1 MEVKIKTTIPGPKSC
16 LLMDRRS
23 KSVAKGHGTVC
34 NVYIK
39 KANGAILTDVDEN
52 IFIDFAGGIGTM
64 NVGHGHPQILDRV
77 KKQLDD
83 YSHTCF
89 TVAPY
94 ESYIELAEKLSDLVP
109 ISGNCKSAFF
119 NSGAEAVENAIKISR
134 SYRKRPGVLV
144 FSEAY
149 HGRTFMTMTMTYKE
163 DPYKKGFGPFIS
175 NIHRLDFPSK
185 SSKIDFNDLNFDPK
199 TIACLVIEPVAGEGG
214 FIPVSK
220 DLMLK
225 LRTFC
230 NEHDIVMI
238 ADEVQTGFGRTG
250 TLFAMEQFGVE
261 ADLIILAKSI
271 AGGLPLSCVVGR
283 SEIMDAAHVGGIGG
297 TFGGNPVA
305 CAAALAVLKIMEK
318 EQLPKKAVEIGNKV
332 RSKINSL
339 IKKCPW
345 VNEVRGLGAMIG
357 IVIINPETGQ
367 PDKSRTSRIH
377 KHALEH
383 GLVMITAGTD
393 GNIIRT
399 LMPLTIEE
407 NVLNQSL
414 DILSVNNPICISVEP
429 TSLE

>member
-1 MEVKIKTTIPGPKSC
+1 MKVLIKTSIPGPKSQE
-16 LLMDRRS
+16 LSIKRS
-23 KSVAKGHGTVC
+23 QNIAKGHGSVC
-34 NVYIK
+34 GIYIA
-39 KANGAILTDVDEN
+39 KAKGANLIDVDGN
-52 IFIDFAGGIGTM
+52 IFIDYAGGIGTM
-64 NVGHGHPQILDRV
+64 NIGHSHPRV
-77 KKQLDD
+77 LEAMRNQMELFV
-83 YSHTCF
+83 HPCF
-89 TVAPY
+89 TVTPY
-94 ESYIELAEKLSDLVP
+94 QSYLSLGEELAEKVP
-109 ISGNCKSAFF
+109 IQAKCKSAFF
-119 NSGAEAVENAIKISR
+119 NSGAEAVENAVKISKCR
-134 SYRKRPGVLV
+134 TNRKGILV
-144 FSEAY
+144 FSHAF
-149 HGRTFMTMTMTYKE
+149 HGRTQMTMSMTYKE

-175 NIHRLDFPSK
+175 NIHRLEFPSK
-185 SSKIDFNDLNFDPK
+185 NSRIDFNNLNFDPK

-225 LRTFC
+225 LRAFC

-261 ADLIILAKSI
+261 ADLFILAKSI

-283 SEIMDAAHVGGIGG
+283 SEIMDAAHIGGIGG

-305 CAAALAVLKIMEK
+305 CAAALAVLKIMEE
-318 EQLPKKAVEIGNKV
+318 EQLPKKAVQIGNKV

-345 VNEVRGLGAMIG
+345 VKEVRGLGAMIG

-377 KHALEH
+377 KYALEH

-407 NVLNQSL
+407 NVLGQSL
-414 DILSVNNPICISVEP
+414 DILSGAIIHG
-429 TSLE
+429 